1 VYHAPPPPAT
11 VVARLFSPRHLGGTR
26 LAVAG
31 AVGYNMVMSPP
42 SAKRRNGRRNAAAAA
57 RPAVDPPTSGDE
69 VPLWRL
75 RLASCLL
82 AIAVFGLYSRSL
94 GNRFLNWDDNKYVYA
109 NVNIQHGLTAD
120 SVRWAFSPT
129 WYASNYHPL
138 TWLSHALDIEW
149 FGLDAP
155 WGHHLTSI
163 LLHAANTALVAIV
176 LCRLT
181 GRLWPSVIVAALFG
195 LHPVHVESVAWVSE
209 RKDVL
214 STLFMLLCLWA
225 YVAYVRRPRPWRYAL
240 VAVALVLSLLA
251 KPMAVT
257 LPAVLL
263 LLDFWPLRRLSL
275 KTVAEKLPLAAIV
288 AISSVVTFWAQDR
301 GGATRDL
308 ETLGLATRA
317 GHAVCAYAMY
327 LVKTFAPWP
336 GSLVP
341 YYPLPDRGGDAVTN
355 ASLVVAA
362 MVLLGLTVLVAVQR
376 HRRPCMAV
384 GWLLYVGMLVPVIGL
399 VQVGTQIMADRYL
412 YVPAVGLFIAMVWLA
427 AEFVS
432 SRPRLVPAAVAATVA
447 VLATLSWLTWQQ
459 QRYWADSETF
469 WTYVVGRYP
478 ESPQALNQLGRV
490 HTDAGRRQE
499 AIECYRRAVE
509 AAARQAKPGQR
520 AEHVG
525 ARTNLGNRYLEMGQ
539 LDEAMKH
546 YQLALRANPDYGL
559 AHNGVG
565 AVLFEQ
571 GRRSE
576 ALVHLRRAAQL
587 MPDHAPCH
595 RNLAAALLSQPQS
608 EAEVNEAVEH
618 LKTAIHLAP
627 RNPDPYQLMAEAL
640 ARKGDTAAARRYVE
654 MYRRLSGE

>member
-1 VYHAPPPPAT
+1 MPK
-11 VVARLFSPRHLGGTR
+11 G
-26 LAVAG
+26 
-31 AVGYNMVMSPP
+31 VGYNMAMSSPT
-42 SAKRRNGRRNAAAAA
+42 ANHRIRHKNAAAG
-57 RPAVDPPTSGDE
+57 PAPAPPVNSSSTAS
-69 VPLWRL
+69 PWRF
-75 RLASCLL
+75 RLACCLL
-82 AIAVFGLYSRSL
+82 ALAVFAIYSRSF

-109 NVNIQHGLTAD
+109 NPHLQHGLTAE

-138 TWLSHALDIEW
+138 TWLSHALDIKC

-176 LCRLT
+176 VYRLT
-181 GRLWPSVIVAALFG
+181 GRFWPSLIVAALFG
-195 LHPVHVESVAWVSE
+195 FHPVHVESVAWVSE

-214 STLFMLLCLWA
+214 STLFMLLSLWA
-225 YVAYVRRPRPWRYAL
+225 YVSYAHRPHPWRYAL
-240 VAVALVLSLLA
+240 VAMMLVLSLLA

-257 LPAVLL
+257 LPAVML

-288 AISSVVTFWAQDR
+288 VASALVTFVAQDR

-308 ETLGLATRA
+308 ETLSLPTRV
-317 GHAVCAYAMY
+317 GHAVYAYAAY
-327 LVKTFAPWP
+327 LVKTLAPWP

-341 YYPLPDRGGDAVTN
+341 YYPLPDRGGDAVTA
-355 ASLVVAA
+355 ASLAVAA
-362 MVLLGLTVLVAVQR
+362 VVLLGLTVLVAVQR
-376 HRRPCMAV
+376 HRRPWMAV

-412 YVPAVGLFIAMVWLA
+412 YVPALGLFIAVVWLA
-427 AEFVS
+427 AEVVS
-432 SRPRLVPAAVAATVA
+432 SRPRLVPAAVTATGIVFAA
-447 VLATLSWLTWQQ
+447 LAGLTWHQ

-469 WTYVVGRYP
+469 WTYVVARYP

-490 HTDAGRRQE
+490 YTDAGRRQE
-499 AIECYRRAVE
+499 AIEYYRRAVE

-546 YQLALRANPDYGL
+546 YQIALRANPDYGL

-576 ALVHLRRAAQL
+576 AIVHLRRAAQL

-595 RNLAAALLSQPQS
+595 RNLAAALLSEPQS
-608 EAEVNEAVEH
+608 EAEVDEAIEH
-618 LKTAIHLAP
+618 LKTAIRLAP
-627 RNPDPYQLMAEAL
+627 KTADPYELMAEAL
-640 ARKGDTAAARRYVE
+640 TRKGNTAEANRHIE
-654 MYRRLSGE
+654 MYRRLSRQ